1 MARASEGIQAPIPWG
16 TPSSTSQRHGRPL
29 FSSSMHS
36 LRKTLRRIFD
46 IRDGELF
53 RVLLMFTYLFLLIAC
68 YITTKSVRDAMF
80 LTEIGVKQ
88 LPYVFILI
96 ALVVG
101 SISSAYARAAAR
113 VSLKTLIRTTS
124 LIAISNLFLFW
135 LTLDGSGAWM
145 FYVLYIWVSV
155 FGVFTASQFWLLA
168 NHVFNA
174 REAKRLFAL
183 VGAGGVLEEPS
194 GEALRVSGLTGLA
207 RRTCCFGVWGL
218 WVSLFLFLSL

>member
-1 MARASEGIQAPIPWG
+1 
-16 TPSSTSQRHGRPL
+16 
-29 FSSSMHS
+29 
-36 LRKTLRRIFD
+36 
-46 IRDGELF
+46 
-53 RVLLMFTYLFLLIAC
+53 
-68 YITTKSVRDAMF
+68 
-80 LTEIGVKQ
+80 
-88 LPYVFILI
+88 
-96 ALVVG
+96 VG
-101 SISSAYARAAAR
+101 SISSAYSRAAAR

-135 LTLDGSGAWM
+135 LTLDRSGAWM

-194 GEALRVSGLTGLA
+194 GEAFTS
-207 RRTCCFGVWGL
+207 FGAHWFGTPNPVALVYG
-218 WVSLFLFLSL
+218 VYGSHDSYS